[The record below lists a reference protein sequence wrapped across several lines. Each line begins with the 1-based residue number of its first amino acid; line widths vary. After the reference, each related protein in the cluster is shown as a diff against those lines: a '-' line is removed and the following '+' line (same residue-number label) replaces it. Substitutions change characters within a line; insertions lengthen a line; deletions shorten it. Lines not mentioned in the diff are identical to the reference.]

1 MKKEIVDLIIKELL
15 KHKEEIIRLEIDD
28 RVTYLGLLIQHI
40 SGVPAVYLPV
50 TYLGLLIQ
58 HISGVPAVYLP
69 VQIAEEILSRVG
81 KEIRLS
87 RSEGLFKHI

>member
-50 TYLGLLIQ
+50 
-58 HISGVPAVYLP
+58 
-69 VQIAEEILSRVG
+69 QIAEEILSRVG

-87 RSEGLFKHI
+87 RSGGLF